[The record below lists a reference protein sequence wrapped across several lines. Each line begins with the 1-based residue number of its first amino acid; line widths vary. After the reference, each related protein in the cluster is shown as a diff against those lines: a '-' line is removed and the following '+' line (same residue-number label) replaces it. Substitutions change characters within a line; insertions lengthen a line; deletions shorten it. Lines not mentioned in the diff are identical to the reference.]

1 MTPAV
6 TKFKVGRPPPVG
18 GGGRREVVEKEKRGE
33 AEERVRGGVEEK
45 TRGREEAEVE
55 SRVGRGGGEEGEVE
69 VVRAVKGEGSL
80 GKRGENS
87 EERAL
92 PLEPTVRI
100 ETR

>member
-1 MTPAV
+1 M
-6 TKFKVGRPPPVG
+6 G

-33 AEERVRGGVEEK
+33 AEERLRGGVEEAK
-45 TRGREEAEVE
+45 RGREEAEVE
-55 SRVGRGGGEEGEVE
+55 SRVGRGGGGEEEEVE
-69 VVRAVKGEGSL
+69 VARAVKGEGSL

-87 EERAL
+87 EERVAL

>member
-1 MTPAV
+1 M
-6 TKFKVGRPPPVG
+6 G

-33 AEERVRGGVEEK
+33 AEERVRGGVEEAK
-45 TRGREEAEVE
+45 RGREETEVE
-55 SRVGRGGGEEGEVE
+55 SRVGRGGGEEEVE
-69 VVRAVKGEGSL
+69 VVRAVKGDLGSL

-87 EERAL
+87 EERVAL

>member
-1 MTPAV
+1 M
-6 TKFKVGRPPPVG
+6 G

-33 AEERVRGGVEEK
+33 AEERVRGGVEEAK
-45 TRGREEAEVE
+45 RGREEAEVE
-55 SRVGRGGGEEGEVE
+55 SRVGRGGGEQEGEE
-69 VVRAVKGEGSL
+69 VVRAVKGDLGSL

-87 EERAL
+87 EERVAL